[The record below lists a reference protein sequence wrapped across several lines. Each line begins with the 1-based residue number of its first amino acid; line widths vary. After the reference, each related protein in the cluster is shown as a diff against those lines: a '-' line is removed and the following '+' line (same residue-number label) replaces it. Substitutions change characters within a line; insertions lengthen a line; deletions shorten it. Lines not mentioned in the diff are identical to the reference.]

1 MLKVSK
7 GDLEV
12 FLKIIIAIA
21 VIVGAAFLIYVLWL
35 LRSVIILFVIALVFV
50 FLLRPAVDWLS
61 KGKIDIKMLR
71 FGTKTLIKPKTIN
84 IKLPRLLSV
93 FTVVILMFVIVLF
106 IATPTI
112 TKTID
117 QANSLFSSVSNNLPS
132 ISNKVTEWVKT
143 SFKINNQQIQTYVN
157 SVQTSIESF
166 LYSAIKQL
174 PDILKS
180 IFTTFAGY
188 LFNTF
193 IILII
198 AIFFLLDWEAIN
210 RVLFSLLPQK
220 TAETTKGLLHAVYVQ
235 IWGYIK
241 AQVSLSFMIGA
252 LIAILCL
259 ILGLSDAFLIIG
271 VVVAIGEMVPYIG
284 PMISFSVGFLLTFVT
299 AITTGNFGLLV
310 WYSVGFLIIEQI
322 LAQAVAAPLIAK
334 KANTHPLLVILVMFS
349 FSTLFSPY
357 AVLLAVPFLV
367 FARSI
372 VSYLVSEKK
381 VLEKLGIA
389 LEPAAPPLS
398 PLISRLRQP
407 FVKEI
412 KK

>member
-21 VIVGAAFLIYVLWL
+21 VIVGAALFLYLLWL
-35 LRSVIILFVIALVFV
+35 LRSVLVLFLISLVFV

-61 KGKIDIKMLR
+61 KGRIEVKSLKL
-71 FGTKTLIKPKTIN
+71 GSKTLIKQRTIN
-84 IKLPRLLSV
+84 IRLPRILSV
-93 FTVVILMFVIVLF
+93 FIVLIMLFMIVIF

-117 QANSLFSSVSNNLPS
+117 QANSLFTSVNDKLPN
-132 ISNKVTEWVKT
+132 ISNTVKDWIEK
-143 SFKINNQQIQTYVN
+143 SFKITNEQVQTYLS
-157 SVQTSIESF
+157 SVQASIENF
-166 LYSAIKQL
+166 LFSTVKQL
-174 PDILKS
+174 PDILKNLFS
-180 IFTTFAGY
+180 TFAGY
-188 LFNTF
+188 IFNTF

-198 AIFFLLDWEAIN
+198 TIFFLLDWETVNKVI
-210 RVLFSLLPQK
+210 FSLLPTK
-220 TAETTKGLLHAVYVQ
+220 TAETAKGLLHAVYKQ
-235 IWGYIK
+235 IWDYIK
-241 AQVSLSFMIGA
+241 AQASLSFMIGA

-259 ILGLSDAFLIIG
+259 ILKMYDAFLIVGI
-271 VVVAIGEMVPYIG
+271 VVAIGEMVPYIG
-284 PMISFSVGFLLTFVT
+284 PLISFSVGFLLAFVY
-299 AITTGNFGLLV
+299 AIKSGDFSILT
-310 WYSVGFLIIEQI
+310 WYSIGFLVIEQV

-367 FARSI
+367 FAKAI
-372 VSYLVSEKK
+372 INYLVSEKK
-381 VLEKLGIA
+381 MLEKLGIA
-389 LEPAAPPLS
+389 LEPATPPLS

-407 FVKEI
+407 FVKDI

>member
-1 MLKVSK
+1 MLKISK

-21 VIVGAAFLIYVLWL
+21 VIVGVTLFVYLLWL
-35 LRSVIILFVIALVFV
+35 LRSVLVLFLTSLVLV

-61 KGKIDIKMLR
+61 KGHIDVKSLK
-71 FGTKTLIKPKTIN
+71 FGSKTLIRPRMIN
-84 IKLPRLLSV
+84 IKLPRILAV
-93 FTVVILMFVIVLF
+93 FIVVILLLITVIF

-117 QANSLFSSVSNNLPS
+117 QANSLFTSVSDKLPD

-143 SFKINNQQIQTYVN
+143 SFKITNEQIQTYLT
-157 SVQTSIESF
+157 SVQSSIENF
-166 LYSAIKQL
+166 LYGTVKQL
-174 PDILKS
+174 PDILKNLFS
-180 IFTTFAGY
+180 TFAGY

-198 AIFFLLDWEAIN
+198 TIFFLLDWEAIN

-220 TAETTKGLLHAVYVQ
+220 TADTAKGLLHAVYIQ

-241 AQVSLSFMIGA
+241 AQASLSFMIGT
-252 LIAILCL
+252 LIAILCFF
-259 ILGLSDAFLIIG
+259 LGLTDAFLIIG
-271 VVVAIGEMVPYIG
+271 IVVAIGEMVPYIG

-299 AITTGNFGLLV
+299 AITTGNFSLLV
-310 WYSVGFLIIEQI
+310 WYSVGFLVIEQI

-367 FARSI
+367 FAKAI
-372 VSYLVSEKK
+372 FNYLISEKK
-381 VLEKLGIA
+381 MLEKLGIA